1 MIAHVHGQVWNA
13 SELGRSFGVSDT
25 TVRRYLDILSA
36 TFVIR
41 VLPPWFENLGKRQV
55 KSPKTSVADSGVLHS
70 LLGIGSHRD
79 LERHPK
85 LGASWEGFALEQ
97 IVQHLGLR
105 EQEVF
110 FWGVHT
116 GGELD
121 MVFQRRG
128 RLHGVELKFQDAP
141 RMTPSVHSALEEL
154 KLAHLWVVYPGNE
167 SYSLAKNVRVIPLT
181 ELARIED

>member
-1 MIAHVHGQVWNA
+1 MDV
-13 SELGRSFGVSDT
+13 VSYED
-25 TVRRYLDILSA
+25 
-36 TFVIR
+36 
-41 VLPPWFENLGKRQV
+41 
-55 KSPKTSVADSGVLHS
+55 LHS
-70 LLGIGSHRD
+70 
-79 LERHPK
+79 HPR

-128 RLHGVELKFQDAP
+128 RLWGVELKFQDAP
-141 RMTPSVHSALEEL
+141 RMTPSMHSALQEL
-154 KLAHLWVVYPGNE
+154 KLAHLWVVYPGKE
-167 SYSLAKNVRVIPLT
+167 SYSLARNVRVIPLT
-181 ELARIED
+181 ELAQIEG